1 VGSQRYADGSIRTH
15 AISNEV
21 PGGDQMRI
29 DIHNHFT
36 PERIVQEMEKRGLRY
51 GIRIKRNQEGFGT
64 LVLKWESLHTFT
76 KDFIDPDQRLRDMD
90 AAGIDKATVSL
101 ATPGLSWA
109 DAQFGLTLSQIAN
122 DEICKIVQRHPDRFI
137 GIASVSLKNVHAAI
151 GELKRAISMGMKGVL
166 IDTNI
171 DGKQLDSPDLSPF
184 YEAVQ
189 SLDVPIF
196 VHPANPAGHDR
207 PTKYRLDISIRFPF
221 ETCLAIGNIIYG
233 GVLERYPK
241 LRFCF
246 AHLGGAVPFL
256 RERMEAGYK
265 VFPACGRNI
274 PKPPSEYLKLMYFD
288 TAGKSGITPPSFHK
302 PAFQC
307 AYEAMGS
314 DRLLLGTD
322 HPFGKG
328 NMPNAVRF
336 IEELEILS
344 QKDKEKIL
352 SKNAISLLGL

>member
-1 VGSQRYADGSIRTH
+1 
-15 AISNEV
+15 
-21 PGGDQMRI
+21 MRI

-36 PERIVQEMEKRGLRY
+36 PERIVLEMERLGQRY
-51 GIRIKRNQEGFGT
+51 GIRIKRNPEGFGT
-64 LVLKWESLHTFT
+64 LVIKWESLHTFT
-76 KDFIDPDQRLRDMD
+76 KDFTDADQRLKEMD
-90 AAGIDKATVSL
+90 AAGIDKAVVSL

-109 DAQFGLTLSQIAN
+109 DAVFGLTLSQIAN
-122 DEICKIVQRHPDRFI
+122 DEICKTVRKHPDRFI
-137 GIASVSLKNVHAAI
+137 GIASLSLKNVPAAI
-151 GELKRAISMGMKGVL
+151 GELQRAISMGMKGVL

-171 DGKQLDSPDLSPF
+171 DGQQLDSPELSPF

-189 SLDVPIF
+189 SLDVPIL
-196 VHPANPAGHDR
+196 VHPFNPAGHDR
-207 PTKYRLDISIRFPF
+207 PTKYRLDISVGFPF

-265 VFPACGRNI
+265 VFPACSRNI

-288 TAGKSGITPPSFHK
+288 TAGKSGVTPPSFHR

-307 AYEAMGS
+307 AFEATGS

-322 HPFGKG
+322 HPFGRG
-328 NMPNAVRF
+328 NMVNAVRF
-336 IEELEILS
+336 IEESDFLS
-344 QKDKEKIL
+344 QEDKEKIL
-352 SKNAISLLGL
+352 SKNAISLLGI